1 MTNLEKKKFL
11 GGGEGGG
18 GGIFSHVPIACQF
31 ILQNLNEIYQIW
43 CIFSTIDK
51 IRSVTKL
58 DESTTCHLNLNDD
71 PLFMSTI
78 NLNKEIILLKQYKIE
93 IPLKMISY

>member
-1 MTNLEKKKFL
+1 MTNLEKKNFFW

-18 GGIFSHVPIACQF
+18 VAIFSHVPIACQF

-51 IRSVTKL
+51 IRIVTKL

-78 NLNKEIILLKQYKIE
+78 NSNRKLFY
-93 IPLKMISY
+93 